1 MTRILL
7 VEDEADQRENL
18 QMILQKA
25 FADYKI
31 IAAGSLTEAVKKLQE
46 LRSVSLVVA
55 DYRLPDGTG
64 YDLLQYSQEHLPNVP
79 VIIVTAHRDSNE
91 VRPAVSL
98 RRGAFEFIDKPIKDY
113 EELIERIKQAIQF
126 AEALA

>member
-7 VEDEADQRENL
+7 VEDEAEQRENL
-18 QMILQKA
+18 MAVLQKA
-25 FADYKI
+25 FAHYKI
-31 IAAGSLTEAVKKLQE
+31 IAVGSLNDAIKKIQE
-46 LRSVSLVVA
+46 LHSVSLVVA

-64 YDLLQYSQEHLPNVP
+64 YDLLQYCQDHLPDVP
-79 VIIVTAHRDSNE
+79 VIIITGHRDSNE

-98 RRGAFEFIDKPIKDY
+98 RRGAFEFVDKPIKDF
-113 EELIERIKQAIQF
+113 ELLIERIKQAIQI